1 MNLSK
6 LNSSN
11 TSQDSYL
18 QSILSTKTPTTATND
33 NQCTG
38 DTTTCTCYK
47 CQRHR
52 RRAGHRIEKDITTP
66 PLKGLDKPKRSN
78 TVRKTP
84 VLTDYEKRI
93 SKSAYSQQDSIYRF
107 EKENNKTTKENLNRP
122 ASIMTTDIKDNYE
135 ISWKDDGTGDDLL
148 SSLVTFQSIFETT
161 DKDEGLSDL
170 LEQKAKELKNQK
182 LKSDEPIAQEV
193 LPPRLSDCLTPSY
206 RHGPKHNP
214 LTLYHTMKMKT
225 GQERT
230 QAYGIAFQ
238 HCVQSDS
245 GLNDWLKRSKIP
257 PPVKE
262 NFGKFQTV
270 QHKPTKRSILSS
282 FRKGNQK
289 KKSTDT
295 LEPTD
300 ILSAAKALLPQDS
313 TITIQ
318 INRGSVYDQIDTPDK
333 PRNSIAD
340 SRDIQLLS
348 SESNTASKLVNKSG
362 RLFSSLSRKASI
374 KSYNSE
380 KACSVKSLEKVDESL
395 E

>member
-6 LNSSN
+6 LKWMKYQSKIKQEFSCVLNLKIYFSSSN

-93 SKSAYSQQDSIYRF
+93 STSAYSQQDSIYRF

-122 ASIMTTDIKDNYE
+122 ASIMTTDIEDNYE

-148 SSLVTFQSIFETT
+148 TSLVTFQSIFETT

-230 QAYGIAFQ
+230 QAYG
-238 HCVQSDS
+238 
-245 GLNDWLKRSKIP
+245 
-257 PPVKE
+257 
-262 NFGKFQTV
+262 KF
-270 QHKPTKRSILSS
+270 
-282 FRKGNQK
+282 
-289 KKSTDT
+289 
-295 LEPTD
+295 
-300 ILSAAKALLPQDS
+300 
-313 TITIQ
+313 
-318 INRGSVYDQIDTPDK
+318 
-333 PRNSIAD
+333 
-340 SRDIQLLS
+340 
-348 SESNTASKLVNKSG
+348 
-362 RLFSSLSRKASI
+362 
-374 KSYNSE
+374 
-380 KACSVKSLEKVDESL
+380 
-395 E
+395 

>member
-1 MNLSK
+1 MAATSNLGIQVNLQSPIENESIK
-6 LNSSN
+6 IEVDEIPNSSN

-52 RRAGHRIEKDITTP
+52 RRAGHRMEKDITTP

-107 EKENNKTTKENLNRP
+107 EKENNKTTKENSSRP

-135 ISWKDDGTGDDLL
+135 ISWKDEGTGDDLL
-148 SSLVTFQSIFETT
+148 TSLVTFQSIFETT

-170 LEQKAKELKNQK
+170 LEQKAKELKNQN

-206 RHGPKHNP
+206 RQGPKHNP

-245 GLNDWLKRSKIP
+245 GLNDWLKRPKTP

-262 NFGKFQTV
+262 NFGKIQTA

-282 FRKGNQK
+282 FRKGSKLMHHYQEEQLFYTSIEDQK

-318 INRGSVYDQIDTPDK
+318 INRSSVYDQIDVPDK

-340 SRDIQLLS
+340 V
-348 SESNTASKLVNKSG
+348 NTNK
-362 RLFSSLSRKASI
+362 A
-374 KSYNSE
+374 
-380 KACSVKSLEKVDESL
+380 
-395 E
+395 